1 MAVWDIDLETRMGA
15 QSAADQAGLAAFVF
29 AGLTVVSGFFL
40 GSMMDLRSPEGMSF
54 AAIIIG
60 QIVLGVAT
68 GIRLR
73 QGHGTW
79 LGIAMAVV
87 IGANVLLQAASLQF
101 GIGLIINALL
111 LLWMVQGIRG
121 AFALRKGQFD
131 EDAYE
136 AFE

>member
-1 MAVWDIDLETRMGA
+1 MAVWDVDLETRMGA

-40 GSMMDLRSPEGMSF
+40 GSMMDLATPEGMTF
-54 AAIIIG
+54 AAIILF
-60 QIVLGVAT
+60 QIVLGVAA

-73 QGHGTW
+73 QGHGAW

-87 IGANVLLQAASLQF
+87 IGANVLLQAVSLQL
-101 GIGLIINALL
+101 GLGLIINVLL
-111 LLWMVQGIRG
+111 LVWMVQGIRG
-121 AFALRKGQFD
+121 AVALRKGQFD

>member
-29 AGLTVVSGFFL
+29 AGLTVISGFFL
-40 GSMMDLRSPEGMSF
+40 GSMMDLATPEGMTF
-54 AAIIIG
+54 AAIMLF
-60 QIVLGVAT
+60 QIVLGVAA

-73 QGHGTW
+73 QGHGAW

-87 IGANVLLQAASLQF
+87 IGANVLLQAINLQF
-101 GIGLIINALL
+101 GLGLIINALL
-111 LLWMVQGIRG
+111 LIWMVQGIRG
-121 AFALRKGQFD
+121 ALALRQGQFD